1 MENAKDVL
9 DVVVLVPAHAM
20 VHVWDAVEAVQGVL
34 ASVLLDVPLHAPVD
48 VLDVEVVVDVDL
60 VVVVVPA
67 VLDVEAAAG
76 ATVHVQVDLEDKEVY
91 LNGKLWF

>member
-1 MENAKDVL
+1 M
-9 DVVVLVPAHAM
+9 VVLVPAHAM
-20 VHVWDAVEAVQGVL
+20 VHVWDAVEAVQGVF

-67 VLDVEAAAG
+67 VLDVEAAVG

>member
-1 MENAKDVL
+1 M
-9 DVVVLVPAHAM
+9 VVLVPAHAM